1 MKHLH
6 ELSIIVTG
14 KSEGHVYQRVGKG
27 RGNISRPGHHDLQRR
42 AYVIPT
48 DYKTAQQIACRQRL
62 AAATL
67 AWQQLTDE
75 EKTAW
80 RRKARHQKA
89 TGFNLFIRDHC
100 HNHPL

>member
-1 MKHLH
+1 MKPLH

-42 AYVIPT
+42 AHVIPT
-48 DYKTAQQIACRQRL
+48 DYKTAPQIACRQRL
-62 AAATL
+62 KAATL
-67 AWQQLTDE
+67 AWQQLQEE
-75 EKTAW
+75 EKAGW
-80 RRKARHQKA
+80 RRKARHRKA
-89 TGFNLFIRDHC
+89 TGFNLFVRDYC